1 MLTENYFSEYKKD
14 FIVYGPR
21 TVTDAYG
28 NEKNVYDV
36 NNGTIH
42 TMFSPVSDK
51 ESIELYGQSVEH
63 IRQAVVYENTPI
75 DSMDQVIIDNER
87 YEVISIKQFQT
98 HREIK
103 VRKVGI

>member
-1 MLTENYFSEYKKD
+1 MLTENSFNEYKSD
-14 FIVYGPR
+14 FIIYGPR
-21 TVTDAYG
+21 TITDDYG

-42 TMFSPVSDK
+42 TMFSSVSDN
-51 ESIELYGQSVEH
+51 ESIALYGKNIEH
-63 IRQAVVYENTPI
+63 IKQAVVYENTPI